1 MQVPNIVGW
10 EVSLLITE
18 FSNCCQTG
26 AHFKSF
32 VAAVVLD
39 LWGLNQDDF
48 SGTVLTEWL
57 QNPLFRVL
65 SLIPQ

>member
-18 FSNCCQTG
+18 LRVSNCCQTG

-32 VAAVVLD
+32 VAAVVLV

-48 SGTVLTEWL
+48 SGTVLTE
-57 QNPLFRVL
+57 NSLFRVL

>member
-32 VAAVVLD
+32 AAAAVWIYGVLRR
-39 LWGLNQDDF
+39 L
-48 SGTVLTEWL
+48 
-57 QNPLFRVL
+57 
-65 SLIPQ
+65 

>member
-1 MQVPNIVGW
+1 MQVPNIVRW
-10 EVSLLITE
+10 EVSLLTTE
-18 FSNCCQTG
+18 FSNCCQIG

-48 SGTVLTEWL
+48 SRIVLM
-57 QNPLFRVL
+57 NGYK
-65 SLIPQ
+65 IPYSECCH